1 MIFFYAFTSPNSKSW
16 LRPWFK
22 PPTMLEIIFFFKICK
37 CVGCQLV
44 DNCFY
49 NTLITMYYLN
59 NSIKKMLGIF
69 VSLVANLCNV
79 WEHGYWMN
87 FWKKKKKGHYFL
99 VGIVTKMHG
108 KNDIERNSTKF
119 N

>member
-1 MIFFYAFTSPNSKSW
+1 
-16 LRPWFK
+16 
-22 PPTMLEIIFFFKICK
+22 
-37 CVGCQLV
+37 
-44 DNCFY
+44 
-49 NTLITMYYLN
+49 
-59 NSIKKMLGIF
+59 MLGIF

-87 FWKKKKKGHYFL
+87 FRKKKKKGHYFL